1 MGKLFQNK
9 KFQNAMFFFATLTS
23 IIYLLWRAIF
33 TLPFQSGI
41 VAIIFGIM
49 LLVSEITSALGTFEL
64 YYRKSR
70 SNKVDM
76 TLPEIPKSW
85 YPDVDVIVAT
95 HNEPVELLYKTVNA
109 LTYMDYPDK
118 SKVHI

>member
-9 KFQNAMFFFATLTS
+9 KFQNTMFFFATLTS

-70 SNKVDM
+70 SNKIEERRVGKECRSRWS
-76 TLPEIPKSW
+76 P
-85 YPDVDVIVAT
+85 Y
-95 HNEPVELLYKTVNA
+95 H
-109 LTYMDYPDK
+109 
-118 SKVHI
+118 

>member
-49 LLVSEITSALGTFEL
+49 LLVSEIHPRSAHLNSTIE
-64 YYRKSR
+64 RVVPTR
-70 SNKVDM
+70 S
-76 TLPEIPKSW
+76 I
-85 YPDVDVIVAT
+85 
-95 HNEPVELLYKTVNA
+95 
-109 LTYMDYPDK
+109 
-118 SKVHI
+118 

>member
-1 MGKLFQNK
+1 
-9 KFQNAMFFFATLTS
+9 MFFFATLTS

-64 YYRKSR
+64 YY
-70 SNKVDM
+70 
-76 TLPEIPKSW
+76 PKESFQQGR
-85 YPDVDVIVAT
+85 YDVAGDSQ
-95 HNEPVELLYKTVNA
+95 ELV
-109 LTYMDYPDK
+109 
-118 SKVHI
+118 SGRG